1 MRSFTSVQADPASA
15 NGQFTQGL
23 LDPNVPVPADIKGGS
38 SRRFGVYRNN
48 VIVGL
53 VRAMEANFPI
63 VRRLLGEDYFA
74 GFAREFVQSHP
85 PRSPLMFEYGAA
97 FSAYLEAENDL
108 KDYPYLG
115 DIARLEQQVRLSYH
129 EANAPCLAAGE
140 LTQLPEDDLMLT
152 VFVPHPAMAMIAS
165 DFAIHDIYRANR
177 AEQTGKVE
185 NLLEPQAVLVT
196 RPMMDVELNRLA
208 PPQLVFFSALASG
221 QPFGEAADAAFAAAE
236 DFDLTNAISLML
248 SSGAFQPLN
257 TKNP

>member
-1 MRSFTSVQADPASA
+1 VQADPASA
-15 NGQFTQGL
+15 DGQFTQGL
-23 LDPNVPVPADIKGGS
+23 LDPNVPVPADIRGGS
-38 SRRFGVYRNN
+38 SRRYGVYRNN
-48 VIVGL
+48 VTVGL

-63 VRRLLGEDYFA
+63 LRRLLGEEYFA

-97 FSAYLEAENDL
+97 FSAFLQAESDL

-129 EANAPCLAAGE
+129 EASAPCLSPAE
-140 LTQLPEDDLMLT
+140 LTQLPEDDLMQA
-152 VFVPHPAMAMIAS
+152 VFIPHPAMAMIAS

-208 PPQLVFFSALASG
+208 PPQLGFFSALASG

-236 DFDLTNAISLML
+236 DFDLTTAISLML

-257 TKNP
+257 TKNT